1 MVSKNQISTLYV
13 EIAPAL
19 LAFLKRERRKILA
32 EVQRLQKKRKKQP
45 DEEAAVQRVVNSA
58 ESPRLAKT
66 VIVNEA
72 GSAESPP
79 PTETAENTTPQ
90 GINA

>member
-32 EVQRLQKKRKKQP
+32 EVQRLQKKHKKQP

-58 ESPRLAKT
+58 ESP
-66 VIVNEA
+66 
-72 GSAESPP
+72 P
-79 PTETAENTTPQ
+79 PTETATTDKLLSVENTPPQ
-90 GINA
+90 GVNA